1 MDINQVLDSLKIF
14 AQGSVSQVIIWWQ
27 SFIVWLAHQ
36 FAAFATLLE
45 AWGVPASRSLASAYL
60 IAYVVLGLLFLICVW
75 RLVAIRRKTQRDSL
89 SRLHKQTEST
99 RIKNTASAPKVEGAA
114 QVQDEAESVIGEMG
128 EESAPEIGE
137 GQSLSV
143 YERMRNGL
151 AKTHRSLFGKLDVI
165 LGAGTKVDADT
176 IEGIEEV
183 LVSADFGVKTTQ
195 KLVTALQERLTRGE
209 MQQPEQ
215 VRESLRE
222 EILSILAHQD
232 DPQDIN
238 AHQPH
243 VMMVVGVNGVGKTT
257 TIGKL
262 AHQYKQQGKRVLL
275 GAGDTFR
282 AAAADQLVAWGERAD
297 VTVVRHAE
305 GADPAAVAF
314 DAARAAVA
322 REAEV
327 LIIDTAGRLH
337 TKVNLM
343 EEMKKIRR
351 VLEREIAAA
360 PHETLLVLD
369 ATTGQNALEQAR
381 LFQEAVAIDGII
393 LTKLDGTARGGMA
406 VAIAAELQVP
416 VRYIGVGEGVD
427 DLRPFDPEMFVDAL
441 FENR

>member
-1 MDINQVLDSLKIF
+1 MKESIMDIDQVLDSLKKF
-14 AQGSVSQVIIWWQ
+14 AHDSAIQVVAWWQ
-27 SFIVWLAHQ
+27 GFIVWLAQQ

-45 AWGVPASRSLASAYL
+45 GWGVPAHKSLVSAYL
-60 IAYVVLGLLFLICVW
+60 VAYVVLGLLLLLCVS
-75 RLVAIRRKTQRDSL
+75 RLVSIRRKERRHVAA
-89 SRLHKQTEST
+89 RLHKEVEST
-99 RIKNTASAPKVEGAA
+99 RKARSAPVPEPETEPGI
-114 QVQDEAESVIGEMG
+114 DEVSD
-128 EESAPEIGE
+128 ESAHKTVEEQG
-137 GQSLSV
+137 LSV

-165 LGAGTKVDADT
+165 LGSGTKVDVDT
-176 IEGIEEV
+176 IEEIEEV

-195 KLVTALQERLTRGE
+195 KLVAALQDRLTRGE

-215 VRESLRE
+215 VRQALRE
-222 EILSILAHQD
+222 EILAILSRQD
-232 DPQDIN
+232 FSQDID

-262 AHQYKQQGKRVLL
+262 AHQYKQLGKRVLL

-314 DAARAAVA
+314 DAAKAAVA
-322 REAEV
+322 READI

-351 VLEREIAAA
+351 VLEREITAA

-369 ATTGQNALEQAR
+369 ATTGQNALVQAR

-416 VRYIGVGEGVD
+416 VRYIGIGEGVE
-427 DLRPFDPEMFVDAL
+427 DLRPFDPELFVDAL
-441 FENR
+441 FENH

>member
-1 MDINQVLDSLKIF
+1 MDINQAVDTLKNFTHDFIAQLIMRWQGFLLWVAQQFSSFAKVLE
-14 AQGSVSQVIIWWQ
+14 G
-27 SFIVWLAHQ
+27 
-36 FAAFATLLE
+36 
-45 AWGVPASRSLASAYL
+45 WGVPAHKSLASAYL
-60 IAYVVLGLLFLICVW
+60 VAYVVLGLLLSICIW
-75 RLVAIRRKTQRDSL
+75 RLVAIRRRQRAGTVTALPQEDKSIPAKPPAPVSRREVPQPEADATQADL
-89 SRLHKQTEST
+89 AEAVGVAVPAAEEEQT
-99 RIKNTASAPKVEGAA
+99 
-114 QVQDEAESVIGEMG
+114 
-128 EESAPEIGE
+128 
-137 GQSLSV
+137 LSV

-151 AKTHRSLFGKLDVI
+151 AKTHKSLFGKLDVI
-165 LGAGTKVDADT
+165 LGAGTNVDADT
-176 IEGIEEV
+176 IEEIEEV

-195 KLVTALQERLTRGE
+195 KLVAALQARLSRGE
-209 MQQPEQ
+209 MRQPDQ
-215 VRESLRE
+215 VRKALRE
-222 EILSILAHQD
+222 EILAILSKQD
-232 DPQDIN
+232 YTRDIN
-238 AHQPH
+238 AYHPY

-282 AAAADQLVAWGERAD
+282 AAAADQLAVWGERAD
-297 VTVVRHAE
+297 VAVVRHAE

-314 DAARAAVA
+314 DAAKAAVA
-322 REAEV
+322 REAQV

-351 VLEREIAAA
+351 VLEREIPAA

-369 ATTGQNALEQAR
+369 ATTGQNALIQAR

-416 VRYIGVGEGVD
+416 VRYIGVGEGVE

-441 FENR
+441 FENH

>member
-1 MDINQVLDSLKIF
+1 MDVNQVLDSLKNF
-14 AQGSVSQVIIWWQ
+14 VQGSAAQVMIWWQ
-27 SFIVWLAHQ
+27 SFIVWLAQQ
-36 FAAFATLLE
+36 FATFATLLE
-45 AWGVPASRSLASAYL
+45 RWGVPAENSLASAYL
-60 IAYVVLGLLFLICVW
+60 IAYVLLGLLFVLCVW
-75 RLVAIRRKTQRDSL
+75 RLVSIRRKRH
-89 SRLHKQTEST
+89 RYNAAIRHKGAASTLEDRPCTGLKSETPAQQQPESEAG
-99 RIKNTASAPKVEGAA
+99 IDESSEGA
-114 QVQDEAESVIGEMG
+114 VPRAE
-128 EESAPEIGE
+128 EE
-137 GQSLSV
+137 QTLSV

-151 AKTHRSLFGKLDVI
+151 AKTHRSLFGKLDAI
-165 LGAGTKVDADT
+165 LCAGTKVDSDT
-176 IEGIEEV
+176 IEEIEEV

-195 KLVTALQERLTRGE
+195 KLVTALQERLNRGE
-209 MQQPEQ
+209 LQQPEQ
-215 VRESLRE
+215 IRKALRE
-222 EILSILAHQD
+222 EILTVLSHQVHIL
-232 DPQDIN
+232 DID

-243 VMMVVGVNGVGKTT
+243 TIMVVGVNGVGKTT

-262 AHQYKQQGKRVLL
+262 AHRYKQVGKRVLL

-297 VTVVRHAE
+297 VPVVRHSE

-314 DAARAAVA
+314 DAAKAAVA
-322 REAEV
+322 READV
-327 LIIDTAGRLH
+327 LIVDTAGRLH

-351 VLEREIAAA
+351 VLEREIAEA

-369 ATTGQNALEQAR
+369 ATTGHNALVQAR

-416 VRYIGVGEGVD
+416 VRYIGVGEGLE

-441 FENR
+441 FENH

>member
-1 MDINQVLDSLKIF
+1 MDINQVLDSLEKF
-14 AQGSVSQVIIWWQ
+14 VQDSAAQVVAWWQ
-27 SFIVWLAHQ
+27 NLIVWLAQQ
-36 FAAFATLLE
+36 FAAFAKVLE
-45 AWGVPASRSLASAYL
+45 GWGVPAHKSLASAYL
-60 IAYVVLGLLFLICVW
+60 IAYVTLGVLFLLCVW
-75 RLVAIRRKTQRDSL
+75 RLVAIRRKRRRVTAA
-89 SRLHKQTEST
+89 RLHKKAESPGIKPPASVPESEVPAQGESKTEAG
-99 RIKNTASAPKVEGAA
+99 I
-114 QVQDEAESVIGEMG
+114 DEASEPLAIKSG
-128 EESAPEIGE
+128 EEQG
-137 GQSLSV
+137 LSV
-143 YERMRNGL
+143 YERMRHGL
-151 AKTHRSLFGKLDVI
+151 AKTHRSLFGKLDAI
-165 LGAGTKVDADT
+165 LGAGTKVDSDT
-176 IEGIEEV
+176 IEEIEEV

-195 KLVTALQERLTRGE
+195 KLVTVLQDRLSRGE

-215 VRESLRE
+215 VRKALRE
-222 EILSILAHQD
+222 EILSILSRQD
-232 DPQDIN
+232 CTRNID

-243 VMMVVGVNGVGKTT
+243 VMLVVGVNGVGKTT

-297 VTVVRHAE
+297 VPVVRHSE
-305 GADPAAVAF
+305 GSDPAAVAF
-314 DAARAAVA
+314 DAAKAAVA
-322 REAEV
+322 READV

-369 ATTGQNALEQAR
+369 ATTGQNALMQAR

-416 VRYIGVGEGVD
+416 VRYVGVGEGVG

-441 FENR
+441 FENH

>member
-1 MDINQVLDSLKIF
+1 MKESIMDINQVLDSLKNF
-14 AQGSVSQVIIWWQ
+14 AQDSATKVLAWWQ
-27 SFIVWLAHQ
+27 SFIVWLAQQ
-36 FAAFATLLE
+36 FAAFAAQLE
-45 AWGVPASRSLASAYL
+45 VWGVPAHKSLASAYL
-60 IAYVVLGLLFLICVW
+60 IAYVVLGLLFLLCVW
-75 RLVAIRRKTQRDSL
+75 RLVLIRRKRRRHSVAK
-89 SRLHKQTEST
+89 LHKEVEST
-99 RIKNTASAPKVEGAA
+99 RMGLSAPVPEP
-114 QVQDEAESVIGEMG
+114 EAERDIDEVS
-128 EESAPEIGE
+128 EESARKTFEE
-137 GQSLSV
+137 RDLSV

-151 AKTHRSLFGKLDVI
+151 AKTHRSLFGKLDAI
-165 LGAGTKVDADT
+165 LGSGTKVDADT
-176 IEGIEEV
+176 IEEIEEV

-195 KLVTALQERLTRGE
+195 KLVAALQERLTRGE

-215 VRESLRE
+215 VRQALRE
-222 EILSILAHQD
+222 EILAILSHQD
-232 DPQDIN
+232 FSQDID

-243 VMMVVGVNGVGKTT
+243 VMMIVGVNGVGKTT

-262 AHQYKQQGKRVLL
+262 AHQYKQQDKRVLL

-282 AAAADQLVAWGERAD
+282 AAAADQLVAWGARAD

-314 DAARAAVA
+314 DAAKAAVA
-322 REAEV
+322 READV

-351 VLEREIAAA
+351 VLEREIPAA

-369 ATTGQNALEQAR
+369 ATTGQNALVQAR

-416 VRYIGVGEGVD
+416 VRYIGVGEGVE

-441 FENR
+441 FENH